1 MPDQIYLSKENI
13 EKLKKQLGDLKNIK
27 RKEIAERIQE
37 AKDLGDL
44 SENAEYSAAK
54 GEQAFNEG
62 KILELENNL
71 RNAVMIVGD
80 APKDKISINSKIK
93 VRLNEKEEEFTIV
106 GDNDIDP
113 VNKKISYRSPLGQ
126 SFLGKRAGDTG
137 EIKVPK
143 GIIKFK
149 IITIA

>member
-1 MPDQIYLSKENI
+1 MSDQIYLSKENI

-27 RKEIAERIQE
+27 RKEIAVRIQE

-93 VRLNEKEEEFTIV
+93 VRLNEKEEEYTIV

>member
-13 EKLKKQLGDLKNIK
+13 EKLKKQLGDLKNVK

-126 SFLGKRAGDTG
+126 SFLGKRAGDSG
-137 EIKVPK
+137 EVKIPK